1 MTELSATGRRGVV
14 VAPHVLAA
22 EAGAD
27 VLKEGGNAIEA
38 ALAAAAAIVPAYP
51 HMNHIGGDGFWIIR
65 EPSGKVRYIEA
76 AGYAG
81 AKATIDFYKSQG
93 HAAIPERGPHAAL
106 TVPGAIGGWI
116 LALEAAKA
124 QGGKMPL
131 SRLLEAATAIAKK
144 GSPVTRLM
152 EELLSDRVAKV
163 DAPGFRDTFFPGGQ
177 RLKTG
182 DTLKPGKLGAT
193 FERLA
198 SAGLDDFYR
207 GDVGREIA
215 ADLEKIGSPV
225 TRGDLEQYR
234 AVLREPLAVKLKSGT
249 VYTSQPPTQGLTT
262 LLILGIFEQLPAA
275 KAESFEFLHGLI
287 EAVKCGMRIRMRTVT
302 DFERMKVNVEDYLT
316 PAALEREAKKI
327 DPKKAAPWPEPA
339 GKGDTIWLGAADSSG
354 LAVSYIQ
361 SLYFEFG
368 SGCVLTNTGII
379 MQNRG
384 ASFALDPKAL
394 NPLEP
399 GRRPFHTLCP
409 AMAQLNDG
417 RVFSFGTMG
426 GEGQPQTNAT
436 VFTRHITYGV
446 PIAEAIDRP
455 RFILGRT
462 WGSVITNLRVESRFP
477 PEVVETLR
485 RAGHDIDVLPEAY
498 SDTLGHAGGVE
509 ISAKGVVEGAHD
521 PRSDGGA
528 AGA

>member
-1 MTELSATGRRGVV
+1 MTELSARSRRGVV

-22 EAGAD
+22 EAGAEI
-27 VLKEGGNAIEA
+27 LKEGGNAIEA
-38 ALAAAAAIVPAYP
+38 AVAAAAAIVPAYP
-51 HMNHIGGDGFWIIR
+51 HMNHIGGDGFWIVR

-76 AGYAG
+76 AGFAG
-81 AKATIDFYKSQG
+81 AKATIDFYKAQG
-93 HAAIPERGPHAAL
+93 LSAIPERGSNAAV
-106 TVPGAIGGWI
+106 TVPGAIGGWQ
-116 LALEAAKA
+116 LVLEVSKAL
-124 QGGKMPL
+124 GGKVPV

-152 EELLSDRVAKV
+152 EELLADRVANL
-163 DAPGFRDTFFPGGQ
+163 DAPGFRDTYWPGGK
-177 RLKTG
+177 RPKTG
-182 DTLKPGKLGAT
+182 DSLKPDKLGAT

-225 TRGDLEQYR
+225 TRADLEKYR
-234 AVLREPLAVKLKSGT
+234 AVFREPIKVKLNSGT
-249 VYTSQPPTQGLTT
+249 VYTTPAPTQGITT
-262 LLILGIFEQLPAA
+262 LLMLGIYEKLGAA
-275 KAESFEFLHGLI
+275 KPESYEFLHGLI
-287 EAVKCGMRIRMRTVT
+287 EAAKRAMLIRMRTVT
-302 DFERMKVNVEDYLT
+302 DFEKMKVKQEDDLT
-316 PAALEREAKKI
+316 AAALEKEAKKI
-327 DPKKAAPWPEPA
+327 DPKKAAPWPQPA
-339 GKGDTIWLGAADSSG
+339 GAGDTIWLGAVDASG
-354 LAVSYIQ
+354 LAASYIQ

-368 SGCVLTNTGII
+368 SGCVLPATGVV

-384 ASFALDPKAL
+384 CSFSLDPKAL

-409 AMAQLNDG
+409 AMAELNDG
-417 RVFSFGTMG
+417 RVLSFGTMG

-436 VFTRHITYGV
+436 VFTRHVTYNV

-462 WGSVITNLRVESRFP
+462 WGSVITNLRVESRFS
-477 PEVVETLR
+477 PELVDALR
-485 RAGHDIDVLPEAY
+485 RAGHDIEVLPQAY

-509 ISAKGVVEGAHD
+509 IDKKGDIEGAHD